1 MASRLELPTTAGR
14 AELRQMVEG
23 KLEDDRE
30 DPMDVQVVLAET
42 DTGRRGTFLTMEP
55 EAKTTTFTD
64 EVSGLKGE
72 LERERQ

>member
-1 MASRLELPTTAGR
+1 
-14 AELRQMVEG
+14 MVEG

-42 DTGRRGTFLTMEP
+42 DTGRRIELRNERGTFLTMEP